1 MIDKSDS
8 YSSVSNIR
16 SIKEDID
23 AGDKHVMNEC
33 NEALKTVSKNFD
45 TKYEINKMRIDN
57 LEESHK
63 STSDSL
69 RRVIEF
75 NDRFV
80 KEVQNFYIKWI
91 IFCTIH
97 SIAICILLYLI
108 LR

>member
-8 YSSVSNIR
+8 YSSVSNIH
-16 SIKEDID
+16 SIKEDIE
-23 AGDKHVMNEC
+23 AGDEHVMNEW

-45 TKYEINKMRIDN
+45 TKYETNKMRIDN
-57 LEESHK
+57 LEEYHK

-69 RRVIEF
+69 HRAIESNNTF
-75 NDRFV
+75 KN
-80 KEVQNFYIKWI
+80 EVQKFYLKWF

-97 SIAICILLYLI
+97 SITICILLYLI